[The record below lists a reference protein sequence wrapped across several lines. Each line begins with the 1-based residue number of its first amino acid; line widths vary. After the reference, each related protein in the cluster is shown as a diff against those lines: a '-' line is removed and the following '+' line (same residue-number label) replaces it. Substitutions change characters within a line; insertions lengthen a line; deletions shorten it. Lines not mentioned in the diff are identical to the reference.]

1 MVLCILFPNVTVRC
15 QHHRCT
21 IFISS
26 HYYSKSLVDCIFDC
40 IFDCS
45 KSLVDFITLQRDI
58 HVYMKLFRLYIF
70 PMLDIVIQ
78 RCGLIS

>member
-1 MVLCILFPNVTVRC
+1 MVLCMLFPNVTVRC

-26 HYYSKSLVDCIFDC
+26 HYYSKSLVDC